1 MNNQQGE
8 GHPLEKMPEQISTS
22 SYHPFAKVMLQPLLP
37 FSYEDEENQTRIDSL
52 KRVKNEVEEKYNCKG
67 QLLKAKYYNFSTL
80 YSAEYVDDIK
90 NTFIFHQPYT
100 GETFGMIKIERN
112 KEFELSG
119 TENMRVK
126 DYFIIVSPVP
136 RDNYK
141 EFKLL
146 IKEWDVGENE
156 MYEPAEMFFRV
167 NKPLTIKNEGSSAV
181 KLYFKICK
189 LA

>member
-1 MNNQQGE
+1 ME
-8 GHPLEKMPEQISTS
+8 G
-22 SYHPFAKVMLQPLLP
+22 
-37 FSYEDEENQTRIDSL
+37 
-52 KRVKNEVEEKYNCKG
+52 KYKCEG
-67 QLLKAKYYNFSTL
+67 QLLKAKYYNFYIL
-80 YSAEYVDDIK
+80 YSAEYVDDVK
-90 NTFIFHQPYT
+90 NTYIFHQPYT

-181 KLYFKICK
+181 KLFFKICK